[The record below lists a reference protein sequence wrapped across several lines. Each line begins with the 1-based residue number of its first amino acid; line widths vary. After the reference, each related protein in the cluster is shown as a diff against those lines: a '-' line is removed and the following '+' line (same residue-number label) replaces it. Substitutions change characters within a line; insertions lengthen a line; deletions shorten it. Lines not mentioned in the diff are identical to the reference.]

1 MTHGPRSS
9 GRSGVPGGS
18 RSTAVASRIVPLPP
32 PSSERCPTPRTHR
45 QHSPTAPRP
54 AAPPLRH
61 RRPRRSFVF
70 PPSHKVFPAER
81 HRRRPPGRSR
91 PIHATRGGGGGAGGH
106 GVAPDTSSGAALA
119 APRAGRRLRIGPGA
133 PGRTVSGAER
143 SLFCRSRSTQTTKL
157 TPLIPSRSPLNKHP
171 PPNPA
176 DPNPIACS
184 LSPTLSA
191 APVIPGTAV
200 PAALGSLL
208 RGHGCAPATLRAELR
223 GAVGAG
229 CAHLSCG
236 HGRTDGRTAFPQRWE
251 TLSARR
257 CCLHRDITAI
267 SPRCHRA
274 LRPMGAAP
282 SAGAE
287 QPAAERLSLSF
298 PWAVLGCTKNLQV
311 HFSFPHVSFLQSKIE
326 MC

>member
-1 MTHGPRSS
+1 M
-9 GRSGVPGGS
+9 GREVPGGAGCPGGPGAPRS
-18 RSTAVASRIVPLPP
+18 RLVSSRY
-32 PSSERCPTPRTHR
+32 
-45 QHSPTAPRP
+45 PRP
-54 AAPPLRH
+54 AQSAAPPPEPTGSTHRRH
-61 RRPRRSFVF
+61 RDPQ
-70 PPSHKVFPAER
+70 R
-81 HRRRPPGRSR
+81 HRSATAAPGEVSFFRRATKFSPRNVTAAAPPAAPGQSTPR
-91 PIHATRGGGGGAGGH
+91 GGGAGGH

-133 PGRTVSGAER
+133 PGRAVSGAER
-143 SLFCRSRSTQTTKL
+143 SLFCRSRSTQTTKP

-171 PPNPA
+171 PPSPA
-176 DPNPIACS
+176 DPNPIACA

>member
-1 MTHGPRSS
+1 M
-9 GRSGVPGGS
+9 
-18 RSTAVASRIVPLPP
+18 
-32 PSSERCPTPRTHR
+32 
-45 QHSPTAPRP
+45 
-54 AAPPLRH
+54 
-61 RRPRRSFVF
+61 
-70 PPSHKVFPAER
+70 
-81 HRRRPPGRSR
+81 
-91 PIHATRGGGGGAGGH
+91 
-106 GVAPDTSSGAALA
+106 APDTSSGAALA

-133 PGRTVSGAER
+133 PGRAVSGAER
-143 SLFCRSRSTQTTKL
+143 SLFCRSRSTQTTKP

-176 DPNPIACS
+176 DPNPIACA

-257 CCLHRDITAI
+257 CCLHRDITAM

>member
-1 MTHGPRSS
+1 MGRSGMTHGPRSS

-91 PIHATRGGGGGAGGH
+91 PIHATRGGAGGH

-133 PGRTVSGAER
+133 PGRAVSGAER
-143 SLFCRSRSTQTTKL
+143 SLFCRSRSTQTTKP

-171 PPNPA
+171 PPSPA

-236 HGRTDGRTAFPQRWE
+236 HGRTDGRTDGVSSALGNAQRPA
-251 TLSARR
+251 LLPPPRH
-257 CCLHRDITAI
+257 HRDVTAM
-267 SPRCHRA
+267 SPRPSTDGSRA
-274 LRPMGAAP
+274 ECG
-282 SAGAE
+282 S
-287 QPAAERLSLSF
+287 
-298 PWAVLGCTKNLQV
+298 
-311 HFSFPHVSFLQSKIE
+311 
-326 MC
+326 

>member
-1 MTHGPRSS
+1 M
-9 GRSGVPGGS
+9 
-18 RSTAVASRIVPLPP
+18 
-32 PSSERCPTPRTHR
+32 
-45 QHSPTAPRP
+45 
-54 AAPPLRH
+54 
-61 RRPRRSFVF
+61 
-70 PPSHKVFPAER
+70 
-81 HRRRPPGRSR
+81 
-91 PIHATRGGGGGAGGH
+91 
-106 GVAPDTSSGAALA
+106 APDTSSGAALA

-133 PGRTVSGAER
+133 PGRAVSGAER

-236 HGRTDGRTAFPQRWE
+236 HGRTDGRTDGVSSALGNAQRPA
-251 TLSARR
+251 LLPPPRH
-257 CCLHRDITAI
+257 HRDITAM
-267 SPRCHRA
+267 SPRPSTDGSRA
-274 LRPMGAAP
+274 ECG
-282 SAGAE
+282 S
-287 QPAAERLSLSF
+287 
-298 PWAVLGCTKNLQV
+298 
-311 HFSFPHVSFLQSKIE
+311 
-326 MC
+326 